1 MKKLVLQSILIACFA
16 SLLCGSQA
24 FAATT
29 NYIVK
34 ISSNPAMLNE
44 ALDLTIEA
52 VDKNGVVDKS
62 YVGDALI
69 NVKGL
74 EEGEYTLPNGGI
86 VNFTPNNQGS
96 VRFSKGLIFKKTG
109 KNIVISAEDILD
121 EKTIGSIT
129 VEVKDPNS
137 SAGLKKVTIMSP
149 TVNGSETNKN
159 VNILGSST
167 ELPNS
172 PLKVLVDGKVNTSS
186 STNAQGE
193 FSVFANDLSEGQHTV
208 QVVIYDSSDKVLA
221 QSDEITFSVSNLS
234 NELYKSIKVDPGT
247 TVSENDKITVTLTT
261 APEVT
266 TAELTLLGNSYFMEK
281 TTSGIFEK
289 KFKFNQAN
297 SRIQIDAKLT
307 ANGNSKT
314 YTNIEGIVVLA
325 SSGPVNTGAASTVED
340 TSASVTDNTPPVS
353 NIKITSIKSIYQPDT
368 KKYLVSW
375 TTEGEPARY
384 LVLISS
390 NKDTIQS
397 APELIQTTTDK
408 QILIN
413 PPRDTTYY
421 LQVIAADANSN
432 PVGEA
437 SEIVSLKA
445 PDEYQGSAPTCIV
458 DAIKLDSVVIAGRH
472 YLIWNKQNGVERYI
486 VYRSDT
492 LGNDVSQ
499 MTKLGETSE
508 NRFEFSFNGNAKA
521 PEYKY
526 FAVQGMCSDGQS
538 TNVASSTKVQVGP
551 LNVAIYLAL
560 MMGFTYISYL
570 IITNKQDI

>member
-1 MKKLVLQSILIACFA
+1 M
-16 SLLCGSQA
+16 
-24 FAATT
+24 
-29 NYIVK
+29 
-34 ISSNPAMLNE
+34 
-44 ALDLTIEA
+44 
-52 VDKNGVVDKS
+52 
-62 YVGDALI
+62 
-69 NVKGL
+69 
-74 EEGEYTLPNGGI
+74 
-86 VNFTPNNQGS
+86 
-96 VRFSKGLIFKKTG
+96 
-109 KNIVISAEDILD
+109 
-121 EKTIGSIT
+121 
-129 VEVKDPNS
+129 
-137 SAGLKKVTIMSP
+137 
-149 TVNGSETNKN
+149 
-159 VNILGSST
+159 
-167 ELPNS
+167 
-172 PLKVLVDGKVNTSS
+172 
-186 STNAQGE
+186 
-193 FSVFANDLSEGQHTV
+193 
-208 QVVIYDSSDKVLA
+208 
-221 QSDEITFSVSNLS
+221 
-234 NELYKSIKVDPGT
+234 
-247 TVSENDKITVTLTT
+247 
-261 APEVT
+261 
-266 TAELTLLGNSYFMEK
+266 
-281 TTSGIFEK
+281 
-289 KFKFNQAN
+289 
-297 SRIQIDAKLT
+297 
-307 ANGNSKT
+307 
-314 YTNIEGIVVLA
+314 
-325 SSGPVNTGAASTVED
+325 ED

-538 TNVASSTKVQVGP
+538 TNVASSTKVQV
-551 LNVAIYLAL
+551 
-560 MMGFTYISYL
+560 
-570 IITNKQDI
+570 

>member
-69 NVKGL
+69 NVKWL
-74 EEGEYTLPNGGI
+74 EEGEYTLPNWGI

-121 EKTIGSIT
+121 EKTIWSIT

-159 VNILGSST
+159 VNILWSST

-186 STNAQGE
+186 STNAQWE
-193 FSVFANDLSEGQHTV
+193 FSVFANDLSEWQHTV

-314 YTNIEGIVVLA
+314 YTNIEWIVVLA
-325 SSGPVNTGAASTVED
+325 SSGPVNTWAASTVED

-538 TNVASSTKVQVGP
+538 TNVASSTKVQVWP

-560 MMGFTYISYL
+560 MMWFTYISYL